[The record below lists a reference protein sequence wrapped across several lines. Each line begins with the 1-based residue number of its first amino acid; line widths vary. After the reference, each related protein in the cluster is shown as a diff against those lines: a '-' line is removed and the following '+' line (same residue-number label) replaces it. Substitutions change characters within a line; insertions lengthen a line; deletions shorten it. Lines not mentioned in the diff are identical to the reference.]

1 MIEIRPAAE
10 LGEGYRRAITGVFV
24 DGFGPDLAYFS
35 DDPDKLTDA
44 LAHMLV
50 LDVFHVGLID
60 GQPAGIVGLTDG
72 RQLSVRHDGAVLRK
86 RLGLIKGTIAD
97 VMFKKEFQKAFVLPR
112 PRMASL
118 EFVATG
124 HRFRGRGVASAVLRH
139 LLALPQYD
147 EYVLED
153 ISDINAPALNLYK
166 KLGFAEYKRKKV
178 YHFNRTGISFYIS
191 MHLSQV

>member
-1 MIEIRPAAE
+1 MIEIMPAAR
-10 LGEGYRRAITGVFV
+10 LGEGYRRAVTEVFI
-24 DGFGPDLAYFS
+24 DGFGTDLAYFS
-35 DDPDKLTDA
+35 DDPGKLVDA

-60 GQPAGIVGLTDG
+60 GQPASIVALTDG
-72 RQLSVRHDGAVLRK
+72 GQLSVRHDGAVLRK
-86 RLGLIKGTIAD
+86 HLGLIKGTIAD
-97 VMFKKEFQKAFVLPR
+97 VMFKKEFQKAFVPPR

-118 EFVATG
+118 EFVSTA
-124 HRFRGRGVASAVLRH
+124 HRFRGRGAASAVLRH

-153 ISDINAPALNLYK
+153 ISDINAPALHLYK
-166 KLGFAEYKRKKV
+166 KLGFTEYKRKKV
-178 YHFNRTGISFYIS
+178 NHTKRTGINFYVS